1 MSCKDWTRK
10 GWNAMT
16 PQEELWLKVMGMHA
30 QPDGIPSEFEEGSPC
45 MKLYDRIDDARVR
58 LCERF
63 GIDFEDPDMLE
74 ILNCEDEICKLVG
87 CRMYRYG
94 ELGTAGG

>member
-1 MSCKDWTRK
+1 
-10 GWNAMT
+10 
-16 PQEELWLKVMGMHA
+16 
-30 QPDGIPSEFEEGSPC
+30 